1 MENKIKTVA
10 DFKKLL
16 SDLNVEDD
24 FKIKIRIDE
33 DVLKKE
39 IINKK
44 STDSEPWI
52 FFLSGSYF
60 LDYVDVGYSEKIIIF
75 HITND

>member
-1 MENKIKTVA
+1 MKNKIKTVA

-39 IINKK
+39 IFNKK

-52 FFLSGSYF
+52 FVFIG
-60 LDYVDVGYSEKIIIF
+60 
-75 HITND
+75 